1 MRLMI
6 WSSNPTGRFLNF
18 WPWWCRCVM
27 EISIQAFVVMVPDP
41 DLICRVV
48 SHRVFRHIKM
58 WLDAFTDWCNVG
70 MATNQVIK
78 TLNMISTGMYLPSAV
93 SRKVRNFCHS
103 LASFGHIPFMEIA
116 YCQHRFYEFDL
127 WKFRNDYFRGPCYP
141 KWRAFQ
147 SPLCPGF
154 VS

>member
-6 WSSNPTGRFLNF
+6 WSSNPTSRFLNF
-18 WPWWCRCVM
+18 WPWCRCVM
-27 EISIQAFVVMVPDP
+27 EISMQAFVVVVPDP

-48 SHRVFRHIKM
+48 SHRVFRHIRM
-58 WLDAFTDWCNVG
+58 WLDAFTDWCNVDE
-70 MATNQVIK
+70 ATNQVIK
-78 TLNMISTGMYLPSAV
+78 NLNMISTGMYLLSAD
-93 SRKVRNFCHS
+93 SRKVRNFCHWNLGCNS
-103 LASFGHIPFMEIA
+103 SFFWTHSIHCI
-116 YCQHRFYEFDL
+116 YEFHL
-127 WKFRNDYFRGPCYP
+127 WKFPNDYFRGVCYP